1 MNTKSLFLFFAL
13 SLSGIL
19 FSCDKKEDD
28 CTTAYTVELQA
39 EINALNTAAQAY
51 SQNATPANC
60 LAYKA
65 AAQAYVNA
73 LEPYGNCDALTGQ
86 SRTEFE
92 ASLTA
97 ARNSV
102 NSLTC

>member
-1 MNTKSLFLFFAL
+1 MKNKSLFILFLL

-19 FSCDKKEDD
+19 FSCAKKEDD
-28 CTTAYTVELQA
+28 CATAYTTELQA
-39 EINALNTAAQAY
+39 EVNAINTTGQAY
-51 SQNATPANC
+51 AQNPTPANC

-73 LEPYGNCDALTGQ
+73 LEPYGNCASLTGQ
-86 SRTEFE
+86 SRTNFE
-92 ASLTA
+92 TSLTA
-97 ARNSV
+97 ARTAV